1 MPRSLLLS
9 LRIRRRWQSNEGV
22 GAAPLAVFRQGHGR
36 QKPCSCF
43 RFISFF
49 KDFIWYVPHLMARA
63 NALYRRGAF
72 SVRERAVPAWRAPA
86 STNLPNV
93 LKCEIPGI
101 RILSASDVVFS

>member
-22 GAAPLAVFRQGHGR
+22 GAAPLAVFRWGHGR

-63 NALYRRGAF
+63 NASTGAVHSAWGSVPSPLGALPPLRTCATSWSAEFLASAF
-72 SVRERAVPAWRAPA
+72 SPRPMWR
-86 STNLPNV
+86 
-93 LKCEIPGI
+93 
-101 RILSASDVVFS
+101 SA